1 MGLEIILFYDN
12 KQIGNKWR
20 GFSSVKLQFKPHC
33 IFIRKRGNNP
43 YLTLEKKDL
52 FLIPQFSPVF
62 SQFLFSLSR
71 EEIWKMGS
79 FYEQFAK
86 YQERRKFK
94 IFKGRSTNKDVTKRK
109 TKSKL
114 MDSNVLRFASSDLEV
129 SRLHKDW

>member
-1 MGLEIILFYDN
+1 
-12 KQIGNKWR
+12 
-20 GFSSVKLQFKPHC
+20 
-33 IFIRKRGNNP
+33 
-43 YLTLEKKDL
+43 
-52 FLIPQFSPVF
+52 
-62 SQFLFSLSR
+62 
-71 EEIWKMGS
+71 MGS

-129 SRLHKDW
+129 SRLHKD